1 MFVHRW
7 SLFQQIDLALKVAA
21 CSFQNCET
29 ISMTFQELVSK
40 VGKVQREGGRGLE
53 GVGVGGQRT
62 LCAAACG
69 RAGML
74 TGVMTRSSGRM

>member
-1 MFVHRW
+1 MFVQRW

-53 GVGVGGQRT
+53 GVGGQRT
-62 LCAAACG
+62 LCAAAVAALECLQG
-69 RAGML
+69 
-74 TGVMTRSSGRM
+74 